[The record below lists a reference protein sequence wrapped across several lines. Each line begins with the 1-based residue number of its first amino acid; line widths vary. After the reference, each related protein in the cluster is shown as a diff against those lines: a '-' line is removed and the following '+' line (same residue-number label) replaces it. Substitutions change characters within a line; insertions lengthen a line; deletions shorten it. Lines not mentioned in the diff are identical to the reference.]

1 MKKIYLD
8 WNIINHIDEI
18 PGLYDFILNNQ
29 NHFVFVYSPAHF
41 SDLMRS
47 VKGDNY
53 NEFFEKDIERLG
65 RICETH
71 LMKYSDNKMN
81 LHRCPPSEFL
91 EKEGKDYPVFSN
103 LFNLGFYK
111 DSLVVEEIDLI
122 GVLSE
127 SLKAIEFGKI
137 ELPLIGSFSNGL
149 EFFQCLLGFLD
160 GVFTDEKET
169 KKLKSKIIESVPEKE
184 IAQIS
189 NSTPQMVIDTIN
201 SFFEKNGIKE
211 GLKEI
216 IANGISDEQ
225 KGNDMLVFQ
234 ALYLSLDFIK
244 YYSDKRNLW
253 NIITDAEHAY
263 YGSYCDALVTGD
275 DRMMHKTEAVYSYC
289 GITTE
294 IVSKQDV
301 LKYLKNTIASENS
314 IEEPLKEVLYDQH
327 IPTEFEEDSVYC
339 KWTRLDNPVWGYF
352 NKLEYFLN
360 LSTKQNWLTLSRER
374 KFEKCIFFTETDK
387 FFEVMK
393 TVLQKPE
400 IIEAFT
406 TEFVEKYKAND
417 SSALFGFYLSNDV
430 QVTLS
435 VTKEDNML
443 VPVMDLVYYGK
454 DNALSA

>member
-111 DSLVVEEIDLI
+111 DSLVVEEIDLF

-201 SFFEKNGIKE
+201 TFFEKNGIKE

-216 IANGISDEQ
+216 IANGISDKQ

-253 NIITDAEHAY
+253 NIIADAEHAY

-301 LKYLKNTIASENS
+301 LEYLKNTIASENN
-314 IEEPLKEVLYDQH
+314 IEEPLKEVLFDQH
-327 IPTEFEEDSVYC
+327 IPTEFDDNSVYC
-339 KWTRLDNPVWGYF
+339 KWTRLKNPFWGYF

-360 LSTKQNWLTLSRER
+360 LSTSQCWFRLSREIQ
-374 KFEKCIFFTETDK
+374 FDKCFFYSETDK
-387 FFEVMK
+387 FFEIMRTILK
-393 TVLQKPE
+393 RAD
-400 IIEAFT
+400 IIEAFEREYAQKYGAKDLSASFSFFLSKDIQAILGV
-406 TEFVEKYKAND
+406 TEDEN
-417 SSALFGFYLSNDV
+417 
-430 QVTLS
+430 TI
-435 VTKEDNML
+435 
-443 VPVMDLVYYGK
+443 VPIMDLVYIGGK
-454 DNALSA
+454 D